1 MLFLRSVVSLLLFVG
16 FVHSSACF
24 SCRNR
29 QGSLRYGIEAY
40 CNGELETK
48 EDCDSNGCKTCYS
61 TSTTPYGG
69 SIEDWCLKGDTD
81 QTKYHLET
89 VYNCHGGDGSNRN

>member
-1 MLFLRSVVSLLLFVG
+1 MIILGVVSLLLSVG

-29 QGSLRYGIEAY
+29 QGSLHYGIEAY
-40 CNGELETK
+40 CSGDLETTK
-48 EDCDSNGCKTCYS
+48 DCDRYECKTCYS

-69 SIEDWCLKGDTD
+69 NIEAWCLAGDTE

-89 VYNCHGGDGSNRN
+89 VYNCFGGDNTNHN